1 MSKQWSVLI
10 AYGPK
15 SVMGFERV
23 GKGILF
29 LYPAPSVFVVSSNL
43 CRGTVY
49 LKMTS
54 VKDKEEEE
62 DRLNE
67 TKPVIGVDSNAA
79 GSPLRVPILVP

>member
-1 MSKQWSVLI
+1 MSKQWSVSI

-29 LYPAPSVFVVSSNL
+29 LYPAPSVFVSSNL

-49 LKMTS
+49 FKMTS
-54 VKDKEEEE
+54 VKDKEEE